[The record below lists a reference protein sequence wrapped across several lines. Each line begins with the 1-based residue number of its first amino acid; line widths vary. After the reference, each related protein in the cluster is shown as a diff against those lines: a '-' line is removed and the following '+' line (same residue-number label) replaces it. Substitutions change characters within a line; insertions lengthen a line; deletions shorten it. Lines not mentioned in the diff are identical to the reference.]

1 MSEWLRAMIITALCT
16 ALGALRVPSAAAQ
29 TALSGEP
36 IRLTRAQGPITI
48 DGQLNDEG
56 WRNATQVSKW
66 YETNPGDNTEPAV
79 KSVGWLA
86 YDDRYFYAAFE
97 FADPN
102 PRAIRSPFADHDHIN
117 GNSTDYGG
125 VILDTRNDGHSAV
138 LLLAT
143 ASGIQYDAVTDDD
156 GSGEDSSPDFFW
168 ETAARIND
176 HGWTLEMRVPFSS
189 LRYRNLDPQT
199 WGILLYRNYP
209 RAFRYQFFSARLPR
223 GGNCFI
229 CRANTLLGLEGL
241 PSGGHVIAA
250 PYATATQSARP
261 ATGPGSPLVDEPL
274 DSHVGADVKWT
285 PNADNAVDL
294 TVKPDFSQVEAD
306 TAQITANERFAL
318 SYAEKRPFFLEGV
331 ELLSTPMRAVYTRTI
346 TAPRWGSRATGK
358 QHGLSYTLLV
368 SDDAGGGTVIIP
380 GPNGSTFAPQEFAST
395 VVVGRVKRALGR
407 SFVGVLVTDREGHEG
422 SGYNRVIGPDFQWR
436 PTTDDAVTGQLLY
449 SGSSTPNRPDLS
461 PSWNGSS
468 LASAAGQLQWSRN
481 TRHLDVT
488 GLYKDFGEGFRAD
501 TGFIPQVGYREAN
514 AEGGWTM
521 RPGGFV
527 SRVRPSVAVDEQRD
541 RRGELIFRQVLPGVN
556 VDARWSMNLRAQL
569 ANDRV
574 RSGAQTFGRKQL
586 VYSAQISPSRRVAQI
601 SADGYVGEEVD
612 FANSRLG
619 HGATVNLTV
628 TLNPTDHLELAM
640 NQNERWLDV
649 ETDATAGRLF
659 TARVS
664 RIRGTYT
671 FTARTFVRL
680 IGQYVSTDRDPSL
693 YLTPIDARSGVFS
706 GSALLAYKLNWQS
719 VLFVGY
725 GDDRELTAQNELQ
738 RASRQLFVK
747 VSYAFQR

>member
-1 MSEWLRAMIITALCT
+1 MTDPKRIFIAAAICVAVVLR
-16 ALGALRVPSAAAQ
+16 GADGSAQ
-29 TALSGEP
+29 TALSGDP
-36 IRLTRAQGPITI
+36 IRISRAQGPITV

-56 WRNATQVSKW
+56 WRNATQVSQW
-66 YETNPGDNTEPAV
+66 FETNPGDNTEPPV

-86 YDDRYFYAAFE
+86 YDDHYFYAAFDFE
-97 FADPN
+97 DPN
-102 PRAIRSPFADHDHIN
+102 PRAIRSPYSDHDHIS
-117 GNSTDYGG
+117 GNYTDYAG

-143 ASGIQYDAVTDDD
+143 ATGIQYDAITDDD

-168 ETAARIND
+168 ESAARVTD
-176 HGWTLEMRVPFSS
+176 RGWTLEMRVPFSS
-189 LRYRNLDPQT
+189 LRYRNVDPQN

-229 CRANTLLGLEGL
+229 CRANTLVGLERL
-241 PSGGHVIAA
+241 PAGGHVIAA
-250 PYATATQSARP
+250 PYATATQTSRP
-261 ATGPGSPLVDEPL
+261 GAGPGSPLVDDPL
-274 DSHVGADVKWT
+274 DPQVGADVKWT

-318 SYAEKRPFFLEGV
+318 SYPEKRPFFLEGV

-346 TAPRWGSRATGK
+346 TSPRWGGRATGK
-358 QHGLSYTLLV
+358 QHGISYTTLV
-368 SDDAGGGTVIIP
+368 ADDAGGGTVIIP

-395 VVVGRVKRALGR
+395 VFIGRLKR
-407 SFVGVLVTDREGHEG
+407 SFRRNFVSLLVTDREGHDG

-436 PTTDDAVTGQLLY
+436 PTNDDAVTGQLLY
-449 SGSSTPNRPDLS
+449 SASRTPNRPDLS
-461 PSWNGSS
+461 PAWNGSDFT
-468 LASAAGQLQWSRN
+468 SAAAQVQWSHN
-481 TRHLDVT
+481 TRHLDVSST
-488 GLYKDFGEGFRAD
+488 YKDFGDGFRAD
-501 TGFIPQVGYREAN
+501 TGFIPQVGYREVN
-514 AEGGWTM
+514 GEGGWTL
-521 RPGGFV
+521 RPKGFF
-527 SRVRPSVAVDEQRD
+527 SRIRPNVIVDEQRD

-556 VDARWSMNLRAQL
+556 LDARWNMYLRAQL

-574 RSGAQTFGRKQL
+574 RSGAQTFDRTQL
-586 VYSAQISPSRRVAQI
+586 LYSAQISPTRRIANV

-619 HGATVNLTV
+619 HGATVNVTV
-628 TLNPTDHLELAM
+628 MLNATDHLELAI
-640 NQNERWLDV
+640 NQNQRWLNV
-649 ETDATAGRLF
+649 ETTTGSGRLF

-664 RIRGTYT
+664 RVRGTYT
-671 FTARTFVRL
+671 FTSRLFARL
-680 IGQYVSTDRDPSL
+680 IGQYVSTDNDPSL
-693 YLTPIDARSGVFS
+693 YLQPIDARTGVFS

-719 VLFVGY
+719 VLFIGY
-725 GDDRELTAQNELQ
+725 GDDRELTLQNELQ
-738 RASRQLFVK
+738 PASRQIFVK